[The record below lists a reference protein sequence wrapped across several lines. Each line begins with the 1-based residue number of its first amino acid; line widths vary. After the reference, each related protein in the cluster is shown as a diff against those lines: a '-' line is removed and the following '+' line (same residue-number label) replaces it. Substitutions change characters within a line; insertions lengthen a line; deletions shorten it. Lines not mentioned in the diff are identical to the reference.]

1 MLDLRMGAFHKSFH
15 WFLAGIAILILGT
28 AFPGVDFAQHRAA
41 THSHASGITASEL
54 TPPVKAYGSKDAPI
68 RMEVFSDYQC
78 PSCGNFFEQT
88 LRPMTNEYVA
98 AGKVYLVHRDFPLPM
113 HAYSHQAARW
123 ANAAAEIGQFEA
135 VDASLYDN
143 QSSWSTDGKMEKYIS
158 SVMSPADFKRV
169 EKIMANCGPEAVSGC
184 PVDAWINSDIAMGK
198 QIPVQATPTFV
209 IYYKGQKF
217 PAASGVV
224 SWNVMRQFFDSLLKQ

>member
-1 MLDLRMGAFHKSFH
+1 MKPEKSAIHNTFK
-15 WFLAGIAILILGT
+15 WILAGITIIILAA
-28 AFPGVDFAQHRAA
+28 AFPGVNFAQHHST
-41 THSHASGITASEL
+41 THARTKAVSTSEL
-54 TPPVKAYGSKDAPI
+54 APPVKAYGSKDAPI

-88 LRPMTNEYVA
+88 LRPMTNDYVA

-135 VDASLYDN
+135 VDASLFDN
-143 QSSWSTDGKMEKYIS
+143 QNSWAVDGKIDKYIS

-184 PVDAWINSDIAMGK
+184 PVDAWINSDVALGK

-224 SWNVMRQFFDSLLKQ
+224 SWSVMRQFFDSLLKQ